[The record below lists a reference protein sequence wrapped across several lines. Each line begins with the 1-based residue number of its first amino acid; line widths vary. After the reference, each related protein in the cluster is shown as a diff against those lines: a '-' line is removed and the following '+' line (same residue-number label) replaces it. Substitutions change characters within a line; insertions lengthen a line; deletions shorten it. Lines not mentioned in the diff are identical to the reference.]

1 MSLTSLDREFFKRA
15 MRSSDA
21 QVKSETT
28 DDITVRCP
36 VCGDSTKS
44 KSKARLHLY
53 GKFDL
58 PLVNCFNGDC
68 PVRNLP
74 LLKFLREYYPS
85 LAKEYRKRQFIENL
99 GAAQQD
105 WERVA
110 NEGVEHFK
118 DLLQTVEQSDG
129 NTEIV
134 PHTSQGDNGIPQ
146 PQVLFD
152 LSSVFKKAEDVP
164 RALDFLTSRG
174 FNALDL
180 CKQYQLFYSAAD
192 IEINGR
198 CYNTSDSIVIPVLCA
213 GRWVG
218 FYSRSTE
225 RKSFSTYMPDA
236 NSGYKVWNLFG
247 VDLSKPVYVF
257 EGIFDALSSGLK
269 NSIAC
274 MGATLPE
281 WLLDKIPNVVL
292 CYDNDKTGIQNMVNA
307 LKKRPNLSALVYPRE
322 TNFKDLNEAL
332 QKGVDTRKFVEY
344 NVNHGIKAL
353 VLLQQLL

>member
-1 MSLTSLDREFFKRA
+1 M
-15 MRSSDA
+15 
-21 QVKSETT
+21 
-28 DDITVRCP
+28 
-36 VCGDSTKS
+36 
-44 KSKARLHLY
+44 
-53 GKFDL
+53 
-58 PLVNCFNGDC
+58 
-68 PVRNLP
+68 
-74 LLKFLREYYPS
+74 
-85 LAKEYRKRQFIENL
+85 
-99 GAAQQD
+99 
-105 WERVA
+105 
-110 NEGVEHFK
+110 
-118 DLLQTVEQSDG
+118 EQSDSS
-129 NTEIV
+129 TEIV
-134 PHTSQGDNGIPQ
+134 PQLDNGDNGVPQ

-174 FNALDL
+174 FNAFDL

-213 GRWVG
+213 GKWAG

-247 VDLSKPVYVF
+247 VDLSKPVYIF
-257 EGIFDALSSGLK
+257 EGIFDALSSGIK

-307 LKKRPNLSALVYPRE
+307 LKKRPNLSALVYPRG
-322 TNFKDLNEAL
+322 TDFKDLNEAL